1 MTEQEYI
8 DVTNLM
14 LLRSA
19 RNELIQVVFNDGSV
33 EESRRQE
40 VAANID
46 ILIAKLEDRTLIV

>member
-40 VAANID
+40 VATNID
-46 ILIAKLEDRTLIV
+46 ILIANLENRTFVV